1 MLGDNPVFALVIN
14 LQILQIF
21 FEVVIVALSLLVFSN
36 VLVQH
41 VIQIIALLYL
51 HILFDFRV
59 PGFKMDFLLDV
70 QVPFEH
76 HSLVVEFS
84 LELGHFGDFVR
95 GHIKSGYLGL

>member
-41 VIQIIALLYL
+41 VIQIIALFYL
-51 HILFDFRV
+51 HVLFDF
-59 PGFKMDFLLDV
+59 
-70 QVPFEH
+70 
-76 HSLVVEFS
+76 
-84 LELGHFGDFVR
+84 
-95 GHIKSGYLGL
+95 